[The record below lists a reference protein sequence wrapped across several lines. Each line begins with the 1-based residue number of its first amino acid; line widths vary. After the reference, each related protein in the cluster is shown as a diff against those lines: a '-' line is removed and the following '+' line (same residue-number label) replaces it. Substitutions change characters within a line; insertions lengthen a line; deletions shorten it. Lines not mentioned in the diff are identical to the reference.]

1 MSGVKERLVITNP
14 QVALEPDHL
23 DGHAPRS
30 SPSVST
36 HVREER
42 VHPSSAPRRED
53 RLRKITREMII
64 EAISTPTDAER
75 LCVSDATMYVTIRI
89 PTPYTALSTA

>member
-36 HVREER
+36 HVRTKGS
-42 VHPSSAPRRED
+42 PSSAPRRED

-89 PTPYTALSTA
+89 PTPYTALNAA

>member
-36 HVREER
+36 HVRKEGF
-42 VHPSSAPRRED
+42 
-53 RLRKITREMII
+53 
-64 EAISTPTDAER
+64 TPPLHHDG
-75 LCVSDATMYVTIRI
+75 RI
-89 PTPYTALSTA
+89 GFGRSPAR

>member
-14 QVALEPDHL
+14 RSNVQTTSKATVVAKGGRCPLFAFL
-23 DGHAPRS
+23 TKGS
-30 SPSVST
+30 
-36 HVREER
+36 
-42 VHPSSAPRRED
+42 PSSAPRRED

-75 LCVSDATMYVTIRI
+75 LCVSDATM
-89 PTPYTALSTA
+89 AWA

>member
-36 HVREER
+36 HVRQTKGS
-42 VHPSSAPRRED
+42 PLLCTTTED
-53 RLRKITREMII
+53 RLRKITQMII

-89 PTPYTALSTA
+89 PTPYTALNAA

>member
-14 QVALEPDHL
+14 QVARTRP
-23 DGHAPRS
+23 PRW
-30 SPSVST
+30 PRFEVVT
-36 HVREER
+36 ER
-42 VHPSSAPRRED
+42 INSRSDKGSPSSAPRRED

-89 PTPYTALSTA
+89 PTPYTALNAA